1 MLLYAIGDIHGC
13 LDELKVM
20 LDEIDRDIEAQGK
33 PYKIIFVGDYIDR
46 GPDSM
51 GVIECLRKRERLDSN
66 HVFLMGNHEDMML
79 NDQGSWM
86 YNGGAQAIDSYG
98 GYGGKDWD
106 VYLEHRTWASGL
118 KWYYQFEHYVFVH
131 AGVHPDLKVEENLHF
146 DLVWERD
153 YNFFNDDY
161 THGYQVT
168 HGHTPMKDIHIA
180 KNKINIDTGCVF
192 GGKLT
197 AVCYDTENLTKKNYK
212 FFQVDKDLRLTTR
225 FE

>member
-20 LDEIDRDIEAQGK
+20 LAEIDRDIEQQGK
-33 PYKIIFVGDYIDR
+33 PHKLIFVGDYIDR

-51 GVIECLRKRERLDSN
+51 GVIELIRKRTDTEC
-66 HVFLMGNHEDMML
+66 LMGNHEDMML
-79 NDQGSWM
+79 NDQSSWM
-86 YNGGAQAIDSYG
+86 YNGGAEAIASYG
-98 GYGGKDWD
+98 GYGGENWD
-106 VYLEHRTWASGL
+106 VYLEHRKWAAEL
-118 KWYYQFEHYVFVH
+118 KWWYQYEHYVFVH
-131 AGVHPDLKVEENLHF
+131 AGVHPDLKMEEHNRF

-168 HGHTPMKDIHIA
+168 HGHTPMKDIHVA

-197 AVCYDTENLTKKNYK
+197 AVCYDTEKLTKKNYK
-212 FFQVDKDLRLTTR
+212 FFQVDKELRSTFR
-225 FE
+225 IP